1 MVWTWLIQLQHRG
14 SLVDQR
20 GDSRWH
26 LDVFRCLCGNVL
38 RGPIHG
44 GNGLDVTGLLC
55 RVVLHIAD

>member
-55 RVVLHIAD
+55 RVVLHVAN